1 MLAALLL
8 KCKVNSVSS
17 FDRKHYFYSD
27 LPHGYQITQQR
38 LPIAEGGEVSIP
50 GSRVQVQRVQLEM
63 DSGKM
68 LHDRHA
74 FASLVNL
81 NRAGMPLIEIVSAPD
96 MRDGI
101 QASAYA
107 KTVQQLLRHVR
118 RVSVCKPCH
127 QIFTV
132 CVPQVGVCDG
142 NMEDGSFRVDV
153 NVSVHEAGQP
163 WGARCEVK
171 NLNSFKSISRA
182 IDFESERQRSLLSRG
197 APVLSETRLFNAIT
211 GQTVKM
217 RNKDSQWDYRF
228 MPDPDLPAIHVLSMP
243 APASFSGFF
252 HTLRCAGIG
261 SVY

>member
-1 MLAALLL
+1 VPGPQSLVSKFTRSYLHRLNCFHGNRAAVWAFAFLRFICRSRSLHGAAGSSAPPNTTVSLFDCATPGTLPVINPSAVRLAVLAALLL

-127 QIFTV
+127 QLFTV
-132 CVPQVGVCDG
+132 
-142 NMEDGSFRVDV
+142 FR
-153 NVSVHEAGQP
+153 
-163 WGARCEVK
+163 
-171 NLNSFKSISRA
+171 
-182 IDFESERQRSLLSRG
+182 
-197 APVLSETRLFNAIT
+197 RLGFVTAT
-211 GQTVKM
+211 WKM
-217 RNKDSQWDYRF
+217 AHF
-228 MPDPDLPAIHVLSMP
+228 
-243 APASFSGFF
+243 G
-252 HTLRCAGIG
+252 
-261 SVY
+261 